1 MPGTLII
8 DETRIKFSFKR
19 FRLAIEYRAYVKKKK
34 EIESLDRPKVRGG
47 IERIDK
53 SQMRV

>member
-19 FRLAIEYRAYVKKKK
+19 FRLAIEYRAYVKKK
-34 EIESLDRPKVRGG
+34 EGD
-47 IERIDK
+47 
-53 SQMRV
+53 